1 MIFWWCSLGLWGM
14 AAVAISLFP
23 RGQMIWQHSWFSMG
37 IGLWMMLAGCLGF
50 IQLRHMQ
57 QGQWHILT
65 LLILVWSVDIAAYFF
80 GRFLGKRRFL
90 PAVSPNKTW
99 AGFFGALFAV
109 MAVGLVLQ
117 HQLHLLPHYD
127 AVLFL
132 SAGIWLATIVGD
144 FFESML
150 KRCYHVKDSG
160 HFLPGHGGLWD
171 RLDGL
176 LAAVPIYVVVAR
188 FMLQ

>member
-1 MIFWWCSLGLWGM
+1 MLWGIAM
-14 AAVAISLFP
+14 MAISLFP
-23 RGQMIWQHSWFSMG
+23 RGQMIWQRSWLSMAFA
-37 IGLWMMLAGCLGF
+37 LWMMLAACLGF
-50 IQLRHMQ
+50 TQLRHAQ
-57 QGQWHILT
+57 QGQWHLLQ
-65 LLILVWSVDIAAYFF
+65 LLILVWSVDIGAYFF

-99 AGFFGALFAV
+99 AGFLGALLTVIAIAF
-109 MAVGLVLQ
+109 VLQ
-117 HQLHLLPHYD
+117 WTLHLLPHWDD
-127 AVLFL
+127 ALFL
-132 SAGIWLATIVGD
+132 SVCIWLATIVGD

-150 KRCYHVKDSG
+150 KRCYNVKDSG